1 MKISKY
7 FMLAAISAMTLAAC
21 ADENLGKDPEDNK
34 DDSSQ
39 TEGTQPEVNVP
50 AQASIEASFAAV
62 TRSSFMDGALVWN
75 AGDKISLVVPSEYSD
90 PLILELSSDITESAA
105 SAAFST
111 SAWPNDKSSS
121 NYADDALLFYPSTVT
136 YTDAGLGFEL
146 PASQTAIAGNFA
158 ANLMLSHAS
167 IALAD
172 MGGKIAVPE
181 DASTVFTN
189 VCGLLAL
196 SLPESIGSVKS
207 VTITSNNDSAP
218 LAGIPE
224 YFIQS
229 YDAATGEV
237 YFRPDTEWTVPEF
250 SVTLTSAE
258 GLMTPG
264 NVYYAVVYPGT
275 HAAGLDLTLVN
286 AADETISLPNSTPV
300 TITHSKINELSL
312 ITEFKI
318 SKETLFTSRA
328 GGEFSIDLVSKNSWT
343 ASAPS
348 WIELEKTS
356 GGAGE
361 YVFKFSIPEP
371 TEEELSQWD
380 MRAGKI
386 TISDEET
393 TLTLTVYNGYGTHL
407 RGQLWADGNVGDP
420 GTFVSSPEM
429 VGGLYQYNS
438 KVAIT
443 SDPAA
448 DVSGL
453 TWPGQ
458 QDMPGVEDWAEENN
472 PCPTGWR
479 VPTID
484 ELKAL
489 VGGLDGTEVKADWQW
504 PDQTDFAPRGLMIGN
519 TVADALAAR
528 KADMKGCIFIPAS
541 GFRDCS
547 TGDIENDGGW
557 SWLYGCRAYLQ
568 SSSRCGN
575 TWGRWVLQIDEQNT
589 VAADWAEVSSN
600 YSAHPVRCV
609 RSLPQ
614 AAIF

>member
-1 MKISKY
+1 MKMSKY
-7 FMLAAISAMTLAAC
+7 FILTVMSSLLLIGCT
-21 ADENLGKDPEDNK
+21 DENLDKDSDDIK

-39 TEGTQPEVNVP
+39 TEGQKPDVNVP
-50 AQASIEASFAAV
+50 SEVSVEASFAAV
-62 TRSSFMDGALVWN
+62 TKSSLEDGALVWN
-75 AGDKISLVVPSEYSD
+75 PGDKISLVVPSEYSD
-90 PLILELSSDITESAA
+90 PMILELSSSITESSA
-105 SAAFST
+105 SATFT
-111 SAWPNDKSSS
+111 TDAWPNDKSASDF
-121 NYADDALLFYPSTVT
+121 AGDAVLFYPSTVN
-136 YTDAGLGFEL
+136 YTDAGLGFTL
-146 PASQTAIAGNFA
+146 PASQKALAGDFA
-158 ANLMLSHAS
+158 PGLMLSHAS
-167 IALAD
+167 IVLKN

-181 DASTVFTN
+181 NTRTVFTN

-196 SLPESIGSVKS
+196 SLPESVGSVKS

-218 LAGIPE
+218 LAGVPKF
-224 YFIQS
+224 FIQS

-237 YFRPDTEWTVPEF
+237 YFRPGAEWTSPEF
-250 SVTLTSAE
+250 SVTLAPAE

-275 HAAGLDLTLVN
+275 HAGGLDLTLEN
-286 AADETISLPNSTPV
+286 AAGEIIRLPNSTPV

-318 SKETLFTSRA
+318 SSETLFTKRE
-328 GGEFSIDLVSKNSWT
+328 GGEFTIDLVSKNSWT
-343 ASAPS
+343 AQAPS
-348 WIELEKTS
+348 WIDLEMTS

-361 YVFKFSIPEP
+361 YKFKFSIAEP
-371 TEEELSQWD
+371 DESELGQWD
-380 MRAGKI
+380 MRAGRI
-386 TISDEET
+386 VIADEET
-393 TLTLTVYNGYGTHL
+393 ALTLTVYNGYGTLL
-407 RGQLWADGNVGDP
+407 RGKLWADGNVGEP
-420 GTFVSSPEM
+420 GTFVSSPEE

-453 TWPGQ
+453 DWPGQ
-458 QDMPGVEDWAEENN
+458 KDMPGVFEWAEENN

-519 TVADALAAR
+519 TVADALSAR

-557 SWLYGCRAYLQ
+557 GWLYGCRAYIQ
-568 SSSRCGN
+568 SCTRCGEGN
-575 TWGRWVLQIDEQNT
+575 TWDRWVLQIDEQNT
-589 VAADWAEVSSN
+589 AAANWAEVSSN

-609 RSLPQ
+609 RDLPQ
-614 AAIF
+614 AE